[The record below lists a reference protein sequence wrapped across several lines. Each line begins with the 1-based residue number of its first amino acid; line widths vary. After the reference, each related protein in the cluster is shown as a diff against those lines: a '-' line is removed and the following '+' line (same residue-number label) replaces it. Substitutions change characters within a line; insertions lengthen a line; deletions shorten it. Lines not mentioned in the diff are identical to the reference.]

1 MIFKELKLIN
11 FRQFKGENK
20 FVFPI
25 NDRKIT
31 LIIAR
36 NGVGKTTFL
45 QAFRFCFYGESPNV
59 LKLPKSEELLNYS
72 VENNMSEMDEQP
84 LSVQVKFQHNGKDYI
99 AVRTVRFR
107 MFNRKMQK
115 LTKNSDDSFELW
127 EETENRGAIK
137 VEDGLKRIQEM
148 IPTGLAHVYMF
159 DGERVEKPIGST
171 EFKNDLKDSIVGV
184 LGLKK
189 LEQARDFLGNK
200 SKSGSVIGQV
210 HAKLVPIGSTEQ
222 EVLDRYASAEENIT
236 QLKQE
241 IVIRQNQVESLTKD
255 IEVATEAQKSIEKL
269 ELLVQVKKIAES
281 KISAQEREI
290 EELRRRAND
299 CAVELL
305 LKLEVAKTYKKYE
318 KFIAKEEEQTEVFEN
333 LYQSVVEDILRRHKC
348 ICGREVHTGSI
359 EAEHLRELSVLPQDN
374 ANYLNALRSL
384 YNSLANLPSLRKSI
398 TKYHNQLVL
407 AKKKLEEL
415 RKEGEHAIEKVI
427 KKEEEIGAK
436 NQVDI
441 EHLRATKARILY
453 NIDINEKSIES
464 NQRVVNELSSEL
476 KKIQFNSQHNRN
488 VNASLK
494 MLNQLKLE
502 IEEELDNKKN
512 IARESIEKNMNLVLT
527 EVMDQH
533 YEVELDS
540 EYKLT
545 VYKKVDDKRLQDETE
560 VLSTGQNV
568 MMYLSFLKALLMTVE
583 QHAEFDDIQSSGVI
597 MDAALS
603 NLDEEHIKQISSRIL
618 NSFDQL
624 IFLSFKAQL
633 RNELI
638 TGIHN
643 NISCAYE
650 LSKDMMGNVVS
661 RIIDTNN
668 VEEYVNE
675 DDEINE

>member
-11 FRQFKGENK
+11 FRQFKGENR

-72 VENNMSEMDEQP
+72 VENDMSEMDEQP

-127 EETENRGAIK
+127 EETENRGAVK

-159 DGERVEKPIGST
+159 DGERVEKPIGSK
-171 EFKNDLKDSIVGV
+171 EFKNDLKNSIVGV

-189 LEQARDFLGNK
+189 LEQARDFLGDE
-200 SKSGSVIGQV
+200 SKSSSVIGQV
-210 HAKLVPIGSTEQ
+210 YSKLMPLNNTEQ
-222 EVLDRYASAEENIT
+222 EVLDRDNIAKKNIDD
-236 QLKQE
+236 LNHE
-241 IVIRQNQVESLTKD
+241 IVLQQGSVEILTRD
-255 IEVATEAQKSIEKL
+255 IDEATEAQKSID
-269 ELLVQVKKIAES
+269 ELRILVQERQVADLKINKQEQKIES
-281 KISAQEREI
+281 LTKSAS
-290 EELRRRAND
+290 D
-299 CAVELL
+299 CAVNLL
-305 LKLEVAKTYKKYE
+305 LKLEIAKTYPKYKE
-318 KFIAKEEEQTEVFEN
+318 FIEKEEDQAEVFEN
-333 LYQSVVEDILRRHKC
+333 LYESVIKDILKRHEC
-348 ICGREVHTGSI
+348 ICGREVHSNSH
-359 EAEHLRELSVLPQDN
+359 EADILRSLSVLPQDN
-374 ANYLNALRSL
+374 ANYLNALKSL
-384 YNSLANLPSLRKSI
+384 YNSITDISILRNKVER
-398 TKYHNQLVL
+398 YHKQLVL
-407 AKKKLEEL
+407 AKKDLEEL
-415 RKEGEHAIEKVI
+415 RKSYDVAVEKVI
-427 KKEEEIGAK
+427 DKEKKNGQNA
-436 NQVDI
+436 QVNI
-441 EHLRATKARILY
+441 EHLRANKARILY
-453 NIDINEKSIES
+453 SIDTNKEAVEE
-464 NQRVVNELSSEL
+464 NQRIINGLSSRL
-476 KKIQFNSQHNRN
+476 KKIHFSNQHNRN
-488 VNASLK
+488 VKASLT

-502 IEEELDNKKN
+502 IEGELDNKKK
-512 IARESIEKNMNLVLT
+512 IARQSIKRNMNLVLS

-545 VYKKVDDKRLQDETE
+545 VYKRNNKNYLKDETE

-568 MMYLSFLKALLMTVE
+568 MMYLSFLRALLMTIE
-583 QHAEFDDIQSSGVI
+583 QHSEFDDIQSSGVI

-603 NLDEEHIKQISSRIL
+603 NLDEEHIKQISMRIL

-638 TGIHN
+638 AGIRS
-643 NISCAYE
+643 NISCVYE
-650 LSKDMMGNVVS
+650 LSKDTVGNVVS
-661 RIIDTNN
+661 RIIDAND
-668 VEEYVNE
+668 VEEYINE
-675 DDEINE
+675 DDDINE

>member
-72 VENNMSEMDEQP
+72 VENDMSEMDEQP
-84 LSVQVKFQHNGKDYI
+84 LTVQVKFQHNGKDYI

-127 EETENRGAIK
+127 EETENRGVIK

-159 DGERVEKPIGST
+159 DGERVEKPIGSK
-171 EFKNDLKDSIVGV
+171 EFKNDLKNSIVGV

-189 LEQARDFLGNK
+189 LEQARDFLGDE
-200 SKSGSVIGQV
+200 SKSSSVIGQV
-210 HAKLVPIGSTEQ
+210 YSRLMPLNNTEQ
-222 EVLDRYASAEENIT
+222 EILDRNNVAKRNIEKLNHEIELQQGSVEILTRDIAE
-236 QLKQE
+236 
-241 IVIRQNQVESLTKD
+241 
-255 IEVATEAQKSIEKL
+255 ATEAQKSID
-269 ELLVQVKKIAES
+269 ELKILVQERQFADLKINKQEQKIES
-281 KISAQEREI
+281 LTKS
-290 EELRRRAND
+290 AND
-299 CAVELL
+299 CAVDLL
-305 LKLEVAKTYKKYE
+305 LKLEIAKTYPKYKE
-318 KFIAKEEEQTEVFEN
+318 FIEKEEEQTEVFEN
-333 LYQSVVEDILRRHKC
+333 LYESVIKDILKRHKC
-348 ICGREVHTGSI
+348 ICGREVHSDSH
-359 EAEHLRELSVLPQDN
+359 EADILRSLSVLPQDN
-374 ANYLNALRSL
+374 ANYLNALKSL
-384 YNSLANLPSLRKSI
+384 YNSITDIPILRSKVEQ
-398 TKYHNQLVL
+398 YHKQLVL
-407 AKKKLEEL
+407 AKKELEEL
-415 RKEGEHAIEKVI
+415 RKAYDVAVEKVI
-427 KKEEEIGAK
+427 EKEKTNGK
-436 NQVDI
+436 NDQVNI
-441 EHLRATKARILY
+441 EHLRANKARILY
-453 NIDINEKSIES
+453 SIETNKKSIED
-464 NQRVVNELSSEL
+464 NQSVISSISLRL
-476 KKIQFNSQHNRN
+476 KKIRFNNQHNRN
-488 VNASLK
+488 VNASLT
-494 MLNQLKLE
+494 MLNELKLE
-502 IEEELDNKKN
+502 IEEELDNKKK
-512 IARESIEKNMNLVLT
+512 IARESIENNMNLVLT

-533 YEVELDS
+533 YKVRLDS

-545 VYKKVDDKRLQDETE
+545 VYKVSDNNYVQDETE

-568 MMYLSFLKALLMTVE
+568 MMYLSFLRALLMTIE
-583 QHAEFDDIQSSGVI
+583 QHSEFDDVQSSGVI

-603 NLDEEHIKQISSRIL
+603 NLDEEHIKQISRRIL

-643 NISCAYE
+643 NISCVYE
-650 LSKDMMGNVVS
+650 LSKDALGNVVS
-661 RIIDTNN
+661 RTIDTNN

-675 DDEINE
+675 DDDIDE